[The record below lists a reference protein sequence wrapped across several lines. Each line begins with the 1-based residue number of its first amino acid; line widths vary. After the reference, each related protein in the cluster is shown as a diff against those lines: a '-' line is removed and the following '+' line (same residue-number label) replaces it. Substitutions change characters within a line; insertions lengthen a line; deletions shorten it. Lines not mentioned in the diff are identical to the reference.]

1 MTKKLKIENY
11 ICIIMLILLIVVFSI
26 IMRSPLHDKIVIFD
40 NKVFNFFNNINNEG
54 LTTFFKIITNFGD
67 FYIPCI
73 ILVLL
78 LIFHNNRYVFL
89 FQGFGYLFAG
99 IITYIAK
106 LAAGRPRPTEALIK
120 IPSSYSFPSGHTL
133 TSIVFYVLL
142 IYLLIFNLDRTKRH
156 IIMGL
161 SLIFACIIAVSR
173 IYLGVHYFSDV
184 LGGVIIS
191 IPCLYLIRNVIL
203 LKFQDKLK

>member
-1 MTKKLKIENY
+1 MVKKILKENWYY
-11 ICIIMLILLIVVFSI
+11 ILILLVLIVVFSI
-26 IMRSPLHDKIVIFD
+26 IMRSSLHDKIVLFD
-40 NKVFNFFNNINNEG
+40 YKVFDFFNNINNDG
-54 LTTFFKIITNFGD
+54 LTKFFKFITNFGD

-78 LIFHNNRYVFL
+78 LIFNNNRWVFL
-89 FQGFGYLFAG
+89 CQAFGYGFSG

-106 LAAGRPRPTEALIK
+106 IAAARPRPTEALIK

-142 IYLLIFNLDRTKRH
+142 LYLFAFNKDDLKRH
-156 IIMGL
+156 IIMGFA
-161 SLIFACIIAVSR
+161 LIFACIIAISR

-184 LGGVIIS
+184 LGGVILA
-191 IPCLYLIRNVIL
+191 IPCLLLIRNIIHKNFGKN
-203 LKFQDKLK
+203 LK